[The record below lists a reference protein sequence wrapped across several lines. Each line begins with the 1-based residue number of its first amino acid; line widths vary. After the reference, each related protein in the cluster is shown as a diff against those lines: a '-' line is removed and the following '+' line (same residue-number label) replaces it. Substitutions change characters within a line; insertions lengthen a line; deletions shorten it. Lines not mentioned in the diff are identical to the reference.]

1 MANKIPVITLDGAGS
16 SGKGTLSLLLAKK
29 LKWHFLDSGA
39 IYRVL
44 ALASQKHH
52 IPEDDQQAL
61 EALALKLDVKFVEEA
76 GESARVILENTDVTD
91 EIRSPECGNA
101 ASRIAVYP
109 SVRLALLERQRAFR
123 QSPGLVADG
132 RDMGTVVFPDANFK
146 IFLTATAEARAF
158 RRYTQLQAKNI
169 SVSLN
174 DILAELVERDRR
186 DAERQA
192 APLKPA
198 PDAWILDTTAL
209 SVDEAFSCI
218 IQEVVNRRVDVV

>member
-1 MANKIPVITLDGAGS
+1 MVNYPVITVDGGGS
-16 SGKGTLSLLLAKK
+16 SGKGTQSLLLAKK

-39 IYRVL
+39 LYRVL
-44 ALASQKHH
+44 ALASQQHH
-52 IPEDDQQAL
+52 IPENNEQAL
-61 EALALKLDVKFVEEA
+61 EALALKLDVKFIEEA
-76 GESARVILENTDVTD
+76 GESARIILEDNDVTD

-101 ASRIAVYP
+101 ASRIAVCP
-109 SVRLALLERQRAFR
+109 PVRLALLERQRAFR

-146 IFLTATAEARAF
+146 IFLTATIEARAF
-158 RRYTQLQAKNI
+158 RRYSQLQAKNI

-174 DILAELVERDRR
+174 DVLVELVERDRR

-198 PDAWILDTTAL
+198 PDAWILDTTML
-209 SVDEAFSCI
+209 SVDQAFSCI
-218 IQEVVNRRVDVV
+218 IQEVVNRRVGLI

>member
-1 MANKIPVITLDGAGS
+1 MSNTPVITIDGAGS
-16 SGKGTLSLLLAKK
+16 SGKGTQSLLLAKK

-39 IYRVL
+39 LYRVL

-52 IPEDDQQAL
+52 VDENNEQAL
-61 EALALKLDVKFVEEA
+61 EKLAIQLDVRFIEEA
-76 GESARVILENTDVTD
+76 GESSRVILENSDVTD
-91 EIRSPECGNA
+91 EIRSPDCGNT
-101 ASRIAVYP
+101 ASRISVYP
-109 SVRLALLERQRAFR
+109 SVRQALLDRQRAFR

-146 IFLTATAEARAF
+146 IFLTATVEARAF

-169 SVSLN
+169 SVSLK
-174 DILAELVERDRR
+174 DVLAELVERDRR
-186 DAERQA
+186 DTERQS

-198 PDAWILDTTAL
+198 PDAWIFDTTTL

-218 IQEVVNRRVDVV
+218 IQEVYKHNL